1 MYIEIFQSYIL
12 NIFNLN
18 TIYITNEMI
27 KNVLVTGGCGF
38 IGSSFVNKLIKTNQ
52 YNVYNLDCL
61 NYCSSLN
68 NIEEASN
75 PMYKFINGNIT
86 NKDLVTNIL
95 NTCKID
101 IIVHFAAQS
110 HVDTSFSNPLAYT
123 VDNVFGTHVLL
134 ECAKDYGK
142 ISLFVH
148 ISTDEVYGD
157 IGDTKKN
164 ETSVLCPTNPYSATK
179 AAAELLVKS
188 YYHSFKIPV
197 IITRSNN
204 VYGPKQYIEK
214 VIPRFITQ
222 LMNNQALTIHGSGI
236 NKRSFVYIDDVVD
249 AIQLIMEN
257 GKLGDIYNIGSD
269 DELSVLDLAH
279 NLITKMSSVE
289 ASSLIYEEDRPYNDK
304 RYFICDKKLRDLGWK
319 QTVDFDSGLNKTIE
333 WYKKYGH
340 NHWKM

>member
-1 MYIEIFQSYIL
+1 
-12 NIFNLN
+12 
-18 TIYITNEMI
+18 MI

-38 IGSSFVNKLIKTNQ
+38 IGSAFVNKLLETKT
-52 YNVYNLDCL
+52 YRVYNLDCL

-68 NIEEASN
+68 NIEEPSN
-75 PMYKFINGNIT
+75 SMYKFIYGSIT
-86 NKDLVTNIL
+86 NKDLVANIL
-95 NTCKID
+95 NTYEID
-101 IIVHFAAQS
+101 TIVHFAAQS

-123 VDNVFGTHVLL
+123 TDNVFGTHVLL
-134 ECAKDYGK
+134 ECCKDYGK

-222 LMNNQALTIHGSGI
+222 LMNKQALTIHGSGM
-236 NKRSFVYIDDVVD
+236 NKRSFVYIDDAVD
-249 AIQLIMEN
+249 AIYLIMEK
-257 GKLGDIYNIGSD
+257 GTLGEIYNIGSD
-269 DELSVLDLAH
+269 DEVSVLELAH
-279 NLITKMSSVE
+279 NLISKMSNAD
-289 ASSLIYEEDRPYNDK
+289 ASSLVYEEDRPYNDK
-304 RYFICDKKLRDLGWK
+304 RYFICDKKLRVLGWK
-319 QTVDFDSGLNKTIE
+319 PTVDFNRGLVKTIE
-333 WYKKYGH
+333 WYTEHGYT
-340 NHWKM
+340 HWKKK